1 MQRDNENI
9 LEFHNTVISSAKGY
23 SFETFSLK
31 TLLSKYQKFR
41 GE

>member
-23 SFETFSLK
+23 SFETILV
-31 TLLSKYQKFR
+31 
-41 GE
+41 